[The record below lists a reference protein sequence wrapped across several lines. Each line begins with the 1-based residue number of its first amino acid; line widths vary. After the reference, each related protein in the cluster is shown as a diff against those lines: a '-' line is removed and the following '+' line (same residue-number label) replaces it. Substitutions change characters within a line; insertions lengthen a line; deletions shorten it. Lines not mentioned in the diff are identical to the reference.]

1 MEKVNRA
8 ICCEVSECV
17 FNSEGKN
24 CTLDRI
30 VVGCGCNEENCTC
43 CENYKS
49 R

>member
-1 MEKVNRA
+1 MEKVNCA
-8 ICCEVSECV
+8 IGCEVSECV

-30 VVGCGCNEENCTC
+30 VVGCGCNEETGTC
-43 CENYKS
+43 CEIYPT